1 MSVSDSDTPTQSQDL
16 DRVDGQPNK
25 AAASITYG
33 CPVCRNEFNRVQERD
48 RHVET
53 YLPHSI
59 LCPSQGCTWSGR
71 RQWDLKE
78 HKRKKHSET
87 GQVTVEDAI
96 GLYDPREFVN
106 MIFEGK
112 PVNEV
117 GRSAFTMAQ
126 ECLERLGR
134 SANVRG
140 RKRN

>member
-1 MSVSDSDTPTQSQDL
+1 MSVSDSDTPTQFQDS
-16 DRVDGQPNK
+16 DRVDGQPNE
-25 AAASITYG
+25 AVASIIHG
-33 CPVCRNEFNRVQERD
+33 CPVCQEEFNRVQERN

-53 YLPHSI
+53 HLPHWI
-59 LCPSQGCTWSGR
+59 LCPSQSCTWTGR
-71 RQWDLKE
+71 RRWDFKE
-78 HKRKKHSET
+78 HRRKKHPET

-96 GLYDPREFVN
+96 GLYNPREFVN

-126 ECLERLGR
+126 DRLKRLGR

-140 RKRN
+140 RKKN